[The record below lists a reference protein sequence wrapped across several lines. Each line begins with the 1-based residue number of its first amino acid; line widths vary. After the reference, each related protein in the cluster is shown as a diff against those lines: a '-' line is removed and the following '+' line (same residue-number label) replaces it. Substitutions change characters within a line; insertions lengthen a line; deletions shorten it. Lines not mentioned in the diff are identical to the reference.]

1 MAARQM
7 VGCRIPAEWKEK
19 LEAIGES
26 TGRNTAQVVY
36 EAIQRFL
43 HNAEETE
50 TYRQIRL
57 LLQQPDTLESNP
69 VIASL
74 SSQMQAL
81 EAKFVAMEKLLSTS
95 SGTLVSHDNK
105 GKVPLTAEQL
115 AFILKVTPRAV
126 NQAAARGEEHFM
138 QWSQK
143 HSKTGKWTFEVINP
157 GAKKC
162 DRRFFSVG

>member
-7 VGCRIPAEWKEK
+7 VGCRVPAEWKEK

-26 TGRNTAQVVY
+26 TGRNTAKVVY

-43 HNAEETE
+43 QEAEETA
-50 TYRQIRL
+50 THQQIRL
-57 LLQQPDTLESNP
+57 LLQQPDALASNP
-69 VIASL
+69 VIESL
-74 SSQMQAL
+74 SSQIQEL
-81 EAKFVAMEKLLSTS
+81 EAKFVAMEKLLSAS
-95 SGTLVSHDNK
+95 NGTLVNHDNK

-126 NQAAARGEEHFM
+126 NQAAAKGETHFI
-138 QWSQK
+138 QWAQK

-162 DRRFFSVG
+162 DRRFFSLN